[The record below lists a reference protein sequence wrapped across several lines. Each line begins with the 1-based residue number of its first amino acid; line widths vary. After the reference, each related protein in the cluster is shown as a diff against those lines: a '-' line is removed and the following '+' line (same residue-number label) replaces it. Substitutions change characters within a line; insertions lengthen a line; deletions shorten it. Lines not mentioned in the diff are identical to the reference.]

1 MNSVNPSF
9 SPKISRRVAGLKPS
23 GLRKFFD
30 IIAEMP
36 EVVSL
41 GIGEPDFDTPAI
53 IRDAG
58 IRALQEGYTHY
69 TSNAGISTL
78 RRALTQ
84 HLARRYGVHYDPDT
98 EIVLTVGVSEALY
111 LAMTALLD
119 PGDEVLVPTPCF
131 VSYQPEV
138 VLAGGVAVEVPL
150 RAEDNFQPNVE
161 ILAQHLTPRTKAI
174 LINYPHNPT
183 GMAAAPE
190 AMEALARF
198 AAAHDLIVISDEIY
212 DRLVYGVEHVCFPAL
227 KGARER
233 TILLGG
239 FSKDY
244 AMTGWRL
251 GYAAAPA
258 ALLQAMLRIH
268 QYTIM
273 TAPTPAQVAAITA
286 LTDPAADEA
295 VEAMRQAYNRR
306 RRLIVDGLRSIGFPT
321 VEPTGAFYAFPDV
334 SGTGIDDETLAWR
347 LLEEE
352 QVAVVPGSA
361 FGAAGKGFVRC
372 SYATSEAN
380 IEEALTRIARFVQR
394 LRPVI

>member
-1 MNSVNPSF
+1 MNGEF
-9 SPKISRRVAGLKPS
+9 SPKTSRRVAGLKPS

-41 GIGEPDFDTPAI
+41 GIGEPDFDTPEV
-53 IRDAG
+53 IRQAG
-58 IRALQEGYTHY
+58 IRALQDGYTHY

-78 RRALTQ
+78 RQRLAG
-84 HLARRYGVHYDPDT
+84 HLERRYGVRYDPNR
-98 EIVLTVGVSEALY
+98 EIVFTVGVSEALY

-161 ILAQHLTPRTKAI
+161 ILERHITPRTKAI

-183 GMAAAPE
+183 GAAADRE
-190 AMEALARF
+190 AMQALARF
-198 AAAHDLIVISDEIY
+198 AAEHDLIVISDEIY

-227 KGARER
+227 EGAWER

-258 ALLQAMLRIH
+258 ALLQPMLRVH
-268 QYTIM
+268 QYTVM

-286 LTDPAADEA
+286 LEKADEA
-295 VEAMRQAYNRR
+295 VEAMRQAYDRR

-321 VEPTGAFYAFPDV
+321 VEPHGAFYAFPDV
-334 SGTGIDDETLAWR
+334 RGTGIDDDSFAWR

-352 QVAVVPGSA
+352 KVAVVPGSA
-361 FGAAGKGFVRC
+361 FGEAGAGFIRC

-394 LRPVI
+394 VREV

>member
-1 MNSVNPSF
+1 MSAINPGF
-9 SPKISRRVAGLKPS
+9 SPKTSRRVAALKPS

-41 GIGEPDFDTPAI
+41 GIGEPDFDTPEI
-53 IRDAG
+53 IRQAG
-58 IRALQEGYTHY
+58 IRALQAGETHY

-78 RRALTQ
+78 RRALAK
-84 HLARRYGVHYDPDT
+84 HLANRYGVHYDPDT

-119 PGDEVLVPTPCF
+119 PGDEVLVPVPCF

-150 RAEDNFQPNVE
+150 RAEDDFQPNVE
-161 ILAQHLTPRTKAI
+161 ILQQYVTPRTKAI

-183 GMAAAPE
+183 GAAADRG
-190 AMEALARF
+190 AMATLARF
-198 AAAHDLIVISDEIY
+198 AAEHDLIVISDEIY

-227 KGARER
+227 EGTWER

-258 ALLQAMLRIH
+258 SLLQPMLRIH
-268 QYTIM
+268 QYTVM
-273 TAPTPAQVAAITA
+273 TAPTPAQVAALTA
-286 LTDPAADEA
+286 LETAEADEA
-295 VEAMRQAYNRR
+295 VEAMRRAYDRR

-321 VEPTGAFYAFPDV
+321 REPRGAFYVFPDV
-334 SGTGIDDETLAWR
+334 RPFGVDDETFAWR

-361 FGAAGKGFVRC
+361 FGKAGEGFVRC
-372 SYATSEAN
+372 AYATSEAN

-394 LRPVI
+394 LH

>member
-1 MNSVNPSF
+1 MNGEF
-9 SPKISRRVAGLKPS
+9 SPKTSRRVAGLKPS

-36 EVVSL
+36 EVISL
-41 GIGEPDFDTPAI
+41 GIGEPDFDTPEI
-53 IRDAG
+53 IRRAG
-58 IRALQEGYTHY
+58 IRALEDGYTHY

-78 RRALTQ
+78 RRRLAE
-84 HLARRYGVHYDPDT
+84 HLEARYGVRYDPDR
-98 EIVLTVGVSEALY
+98 EIVFTVGVSEALY

-119 PGDEVLVPTPCF
+119 PVDEVLVPTPCF

-150 RAEDNFQPNVE
+150 RAEDDFQPNVE
-161 ILAQHLTPRTKAI
+161 ILERHITPRTKAI

-183 GMAAAPE
+183 GAAANRE
-190 AMEALARF
+190 AMQALARF
-198 AAAHDLIVISDEIY
+198 AARHDLIVISDEIY

-227 KGARER
+227 EGAWER

-258 ALLQAMLRIH
+258 PLLQPMLRVH
-268 QYTIM
+268 QYTVM

-286 LTDPAADEA
+286 LEAAEADEA
-295 VEAMRQAYNRR
+295 VEAMRQAYDRR
-306 RRLIVDGLRSIGFPT
+306 RRLIVDGLRTIGLPT
-321 VEPTGAFYAFPDV
+321 VEPRGAFYAFPEV
-334 SGTGIDDETLAWR
+334 RQLGIDDDAFAWR

-361 FGAAGKGFVRC
+361 FGEAGAGFIRC

-380 IEEALTRIARFVQR
+380 IEEALTRINRFVQR
-394 LRPVI
+394 VREV

>member
-1 MNSVNPSF
+1 MSVNPDF

-41 GIGEPDFDTPAI
+41 GIGEPDFDTPDV
-53 IRDAG
+53 IRAAG
-58 IRALQEGYTHY
+58 IRALEQGYTHY
-69 TSNAGISTL
+69 TSNAGITAL
-78 RRALTQ
+78 REALAE
-84 HLARRYGVHYDPDT
+84 HLAARYHVRYDPGS
-98 EIVLTVGVSEALY
+98 EIVFTVGVSEALY

-150 RAEDNFQPNVE
+150 RAEDHFQPNVD
-161 ILAQHLTPRTKAI
+161 ILARYLSPRTKAI

-183 GMAAAPE
+183 GAAADRE
-190 AMEALARF
+190 AMQALARF
-198 AAAHDLIVISDEIY
+198 AAEHDLIVISDEIY

-227 KGARER
+227 EGAWER

-258 ALLQAMLRIH
+258 PLLQAMLRVH
-268 QYTIM
+268 QYTVM

-286 LTDPAADEA
+286 LKEGEEA
-295 VEAMRQAYNRR
+295 VEAMRQAYDRR
-306 RRLIVDGLRSIGFPT
+306 RRLIVEGLRNIGLPT
-321 VEPTGAFYAFPDV
+321 VEPQGAFYAFPDIR
-334 SGTGIDDETLAWR
+334 STGIDDDTFAWR

-361 FGAAGKGFVRC
+361 FGEAGAGFVRC
-372 SYATSEAN
+372 SYATAEEK
-380 IEEALTRIARFVQR
+380 IEEALNRMARFVQR
-394 LRPVI
+394 LRQV